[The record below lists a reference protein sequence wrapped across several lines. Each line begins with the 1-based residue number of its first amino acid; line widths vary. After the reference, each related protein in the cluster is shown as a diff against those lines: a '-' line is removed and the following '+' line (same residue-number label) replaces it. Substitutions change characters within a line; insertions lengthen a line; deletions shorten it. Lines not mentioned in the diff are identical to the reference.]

1 MAPRYV
7 VMEKIRMVRQ
17 ACQLLVVKAYVH
29 SCSLGPLL
37 QRLVGK
43 LGQCPSPLTG

>member
-7 VMEKIRMVRQ
+7 VKEKIRMVHQ
-17 ACQLLVVKAYVH
+17 ACQLLVVKAYLH

-43 LGQCPSPLTG
+43 LGQCLVP